1 MAEGKERDMST
12 EREIS
17 IRQVVTYQNH
27 NRRNNGAVTLNL
39 NSEYSELVHTIEL
52 QQLLS
57 QDIHI
62 VAKVAGERP
71 YKLGLF
77 RLKKSTILDD
87 GESKL
92 QFEGLSDYV
101 EVDNLNHLPLK
112 SDDVPQFAV
121 TYTATVELED
131 DEEEESENWEDDDW
145 GDE

>member
-1 MAEGKERDMST
+1 MSG
-12 EREIS
+12 REVS

-39 NSEYSELVHTIEL
+39 NSEYGELVHTIEL

-57 QDIHI
+57 LDIRI
-62 VAKVAGERP
+62 TAKVVGQREFG
-71 YKLGLF
+71 LGMF

-92 QFEGLSDYV
+92 QFEGLSDFV
-101 EVDNLNHLPLK
+101 EVDNLNNLPLK
-112 SDDVPQFAV
+112 SDDTPQFV
-121 TYTATVELED
+121 VVYTAIAED
-131 DEEEESENWEDDDW
+131 ESEETEEENWDDEDDDW

>member
-1 MAEGKERDMST
+1 MSDKQV
-12 EREIS
+12 S

-39 NSEYSELVHTIEL
+39 NSEYGELVHTIEL

-57 QDIHI
+57 LDISI
-62 VAKVAGERP
+62 TAKVVGQREFG
-71 YKLGLF
+71 LGMF

-92 QFEGLSDYV
+92 QFEGLSDFV
-101 EVDNLNHLPLK
+101 EADNLNNLPLK
-112 SDDVPQFAV
+112 SDETPQFVVVYNAI
-121 TYTATVELED
+121 VESEEDEENETQNDEWDD
-131 DEEEESENWEDDDW
+131 DEDW

>member
-1 MAEGKERDMST
+1 MSDKQV
-12 EREIS
+12 S

-39 NSEYSELVHTIEL
+39 NSEYGELVHTIEL

-57 QDIHI
+57 LDISI
-62 VAKVAGERP
+62 TAKVVGQREFG
-71 YKLGLF
+71 LGMF

-92 QFEGLSDYV
+92 QFEGLSDFV
-101 EVDNLNHLPLK
+101 EVDNLNNLPLK
-112 SDDVPQFAV
+112 SDETPQFVVVYNAI
-121 TYTATVELED
+121 VESEEDEENETQNDEWDD
-131 DEEEESENWEDDDW
+131 DEDW